1 MVLSNRS
8 TDMICQNTFG
18 GQVII
23 SQSNKMIGMRENV
36 TRYIVIYNSIKSQ
49 GTRCYYFLSNYI
61 SLEFNINE
69 L

>member
-1 MVLSNRS
+1 M
-8 TDMICQNTFG
+8 
-18 GQVII
+18 II
-23 SQSNKMIGMRENV
+23 SESNKIIGMRENV